1 MTRSLWIAL
10 IAVTAIWTVVAV
22 GAVVWLNAET
32 VSRDVE
38 ACELRK
44 EDRVDNAR
52 AHTAYE
58 RYFKLVNETPGVPE
72 PVRKAAV
79 EAKTKGGESA
89 NQLRTRI
96 LDCDRQYRD
105 GEQVIDERLL
115 REALG
120 DL

>member
-1 MTRSLWIAL
+1 MTRPLWIAL
-10 IAVTAIWTVVAV
+10 VAVTAVMSVVAV
-22 GAVVWLNAET
+22 GAVAWLRAEA
-32 VSRDVE
+32 VGNDVE

-58 RYFKLVNETPGVPE
+58 EYFKLVNETPGVPAR
-72 PVRKAAV
+72 VRKAAV
-79 EAKTKGGESA
+79 EAKTKSGESA

-96 LDCDRQYRD
+96 LDCEKQYRD
-105 GEQVIDERLL
+105 GEKVIDERLL

-120 DL
+120 EL